1 MLRRAFGQVI
11 GATPFR
17 AVAQLVEQR
26 SPKPQVAGS
35 SPVRPANV
43 DPSTSTINRK
53 ATTVT
58 DNHTDAASH
67 ESRGERKKGVFGRIA
82 QFLREVVLELRK
94 VVTPTRKELINYTG
108 VVLAFVAIVMAL
120 ITGLDIV
127 IGYVTGFVFGGGSW
141 TGN

>member
-1 MLRRAFGQVI
+1 
-11 GATPFR
+11 
-17 AVAQLVEQR
+17 
-26 SPKPQVAGS
+26 
-35 SPVRPANV
+35 
-43 DPSTSTINRK
+43 
-53 ATTVT
+53 VT